1 MYCHEVKEFDI
12 CISDTKGLC
21 KVQIDVAKV
30 FNVCVSKGM
39 QYKNINIV
47 LAFNLLFKKQ
57 ANDANETIIPLP
69 IKNMLIMSIFKIQGL

>member
-30 FNVCVSKGM
+30 FNVCVNKGM

-47 LAFNLLFKKQ
+47 LAFKLCLKIKVKQ
-57 ANDANETIIPLP
+57 CKRDYNTFTN
-69 IKNMLIMSIFKIQGL
+69 KNYAK